1 MSHLRLDHILCS
13 LKTVGNAEVL
23 SLSLLDIPVN
33 FQLDIT
39 AARVSPEITISRSW
53 NILLLYS
60 YLVCCLNLWVEKQ
73 NYFQDYIPTF
83 CELTLI
89 LRSPVFL
96 SLHLVSQKIAHLR
109 PVKPNSLNMWEQHE
123 FDGGSGQGELAHH
136 YISVAGNFQH
146 SYTDEAIWGL
156 RNCKILP
163 LNFVA
168 LTPLK
173 KSSYPLFKYIFNTR
187 ANEQIRKRI

>member
-1 MSHLRLDHILCS
+1 MSHLCLDHILCS
-13 LKTVGNAEVL
+13 LKTVGNTGVL

-33 FQLDIT
+33 FYLNIT
-39 AARVSPEITISRSW
+39 AARVSPEITISRSQ
-53 NILLLYS
+53 NLLFLHS

-83 CELTLI
+83 CALTLI
-89 LRSPVFL
+89 LQSPVFL
-96 SLHLVSQKIAHLR
+96 SLHLVSQRISHLG

-123 FDGGSGQGELAHH
+123 FDGGRAQGELAQH
-136 YISVAGNFQH
+136 YISAAGNFQN
-146 SYTDEAIWGL
+146 SYIYEAVQAL

-168 LTPLK
+168 LTPL
-173 KSSYPLFKYIFNTR
+173 
-187 ANEQIRKRI
+187 